1 VKHRIAV
8 VLVVAIV
15 AAGCSGSGVQGSAG
29 ATATAGAAAAATTA
43 APAAPVSTAS
53 ATLAPAAAG
62 APAAP
67 SAALTATVAR
77 LPGEPDPSLT
87 PGAVNPDVTQATIG
101 STICVS
107 GWTKTV
113 RPPVAYKN
121 RLKEEQIAE
130 YGYANTDPRLYEEDH
145 LIALELGGS
154 PTDPGNLWP
163 EPWSITLPDGRDAGA
178 HAKDQLENSLHRA
191 VCSGSMTLAAAQAE
205 IRGSWVHAYYGIAV
219 GP

>member
-1 VKHRIAV
+1 MKQRIALA
-8 VLVVAIV
+8 LVTAII
-15 AAGCSGSGVQGSAG
+15 AAGCSGSGVQGG
-29 ATATAGAAAAATTA
+29 VGTTASAATVDTG
-43 APAAPVSTAS
+43 APAAPVPAGS
-53 ATLAPAAAG
+53 APVATVG
-62 APAAP
+62 APATP
-67 SAALTATVAR
+67 AAVPR

-113 RPPVAYKN
+113 RPPVTYTNK
-121 RLKEEQIAE
+121 LKVGQIAE
-130 YGYANTDPRLYEEDH
+130 YGYADADPRLYEEDH

-154 PTDPGNLWP
+154 PTDPANLWP

-178 HAKDQLENSLHRA
+178 HAKDRLENSLHRA

-205 IRGSWVHAYYGIAV
+205 IRGSWVHAYYGIALE
-219 GP
+219 P

>member
-1 VKHRIAV
+1 MVSGAPV
-8 VLVVAIV
+8 ALVPAG
-15 AAGCSGSGVQGSAG
+15 AAPI
-29 ATATAGAAAAATTA
+29 ATATA
-43 APAAPVSTAS
+43 
-53 ATLAPAAAG
+53 TLA
-62 APAAP
+62 
-67 SAALTATVAR
+67 TVVAR
-77 LPGEPDPSLT
+77 LPGEPDPART

-113 RPPVAYKN
+113 RPPATYTN
-121 RLKEEQIAE
+121 RLKVEQIAE
-130 YGYANTDPRLYEEDH
+130 YGYADTDLRLYEEDH

-154 PTDPGNLWP
+154 PTDPANLWP

-178 HAKDQLENSLHRA
+178 HAKDTLENSLHRA

-219 GP
+219 QP